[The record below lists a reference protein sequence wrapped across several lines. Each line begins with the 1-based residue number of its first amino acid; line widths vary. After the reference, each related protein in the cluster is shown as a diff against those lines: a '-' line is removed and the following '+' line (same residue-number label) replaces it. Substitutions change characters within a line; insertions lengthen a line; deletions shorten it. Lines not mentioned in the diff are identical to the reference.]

1 MKTENGK
8 VKTEN
13 GKFKQK
19 FAAWFWGIITAGIV
33 ALVCIFW
40 MITKGWLGYLPPL
53 EELQNPKNKF
63 ATEVISSDMQLLGRY
78 YRNENRVSVAYT
90 DISPNMINAL
100 IATEDV
106 RFYDHTGVDLKSLFR
121 AVIMLGKAGGGST
134 ITQQLA
140 KQLWSPRANN
150 IFERA
155 LQKPIEWVIA
165 TKLER
170 LYSKEEILTMYL
182 NQFDFLY
189 NAVGIKSAAQVYF
202 STTPEA
208 LKLEEAAML
217 VGMCKNP
224 ALYNPRRRPENA
236 LNRRNTV
243 LNQMHKYDYITEQ
256 VCDSLK
262 ALPIEL
268 KYQSVDH
275 KQGIAPYFREYRR
288 QVLTAKEHKRSK
300 YSEWNMIQY

>member
-1 MKTENGK
+1 MNNKASDK
-8 VKTEN
+8 VKNST
-13 GKFKQK
+13 FKK
-19 FAAWFWGIITAGIV
+19 RFLIWFWSIVGIGI
-33 ALVCIFW
+33 LTIFLIFW
-40 MITKGWLGYLPPL
+40 FITKGWLGYLPPL
-53 EELQNPKNKF
+53 DELQNPKNKF
-63 ATEVISSDMQLLGRY
+63 ATEVISSDLQLLGRY
-78 YRNENRVSVAYT
+78 YRNENRVGVT
-90 DISPNMINAL
+90 FNEISPNMINAL

-106 RFYDHTGVDLKSLFR
+106 RYYDHTGVDLKSLMR
-121 AVIMLGKAGGGST
+121 AVMKLGKAGGGST

-202 STTPEA
+202 STTPTD

-224 ALYNPRRRPENA
+224 SLYHPRRRPERA

-243 LNQMHKYDYITEQ
+243 LSQMQKYNYITEQ
-256 VCDSLK
+256 VCDSLQ

-268 KYQSVDH
+268 KY
-275 KQGIAPYFREYRR
+275 
-288 QVLTAKEHKRSK
+288 
-300 YSEWNMIQY
+300 

>member
-1 MKTENGK
+1 MKTGIEKKNDNK
-8 VKTEN
+8 AFKT
-13 GKFKQK
+13 K
-19 FAAWFWGIITAGIV
+19 FALWFWGLFCGGVAAIV
-33 ALVCIFW
+33 LLFW
-40 MITKGWLGYLPPL
+40 MITQGILGYLPPL
-53 EELQNPKNKF
+53 DELQNPKNKF
-63 ATEVISSDMQLLGRY
+63 ATEIITSDMQLLGRY

-90 DISPNMINAL
+90 DISTHMIDAL

-106 RFYDHTGVDLKSLFR
+106 RFYDHTGVDLKSLMR
-121 AVIMLGKAGGGST
+121 AVMKLGKAGGGST
-134 ITQQLA
+134 LTQQLA

-202 STTPEA
+202 STTPAE
-208 LKLEEAAML
+208 LKQEEAALL

-224 ALYNPRRRPENA
+224 SLYNPRRRPENA
-236 LNRRNTV
+236 LSRRNTV
-243 LNQMHKYDYITEQ
+243 LNQLCKYEYITEE

-275 KQGIAPYFREYRR
+275 KQGLAPYFCEIC
-288 QVLTAKEHKRSK
+288 AKC
-300 YSEWNMIQY
+300 

>member
-1 MKTENGK
+1 MEKRIAKAKTDNLQ
-8 VKTEN
+8 
-13 GKFKQK
+13 FKKK
-19 FAAWFWGIITAGIV
+19 FAAWFWSIITVGVVLIF
-33 ALVCIFW
+33 LVFW

-63 ATEVISSDMQLLGRY
+63 ATEVISADMQLLGRY
-78 YRNENRVSVAYT
+78 YRNENRVSVEYT
-90 DISPNMINAL
+90 DISQNMINAL

-106 RFYDHTGVDLKSLFR
+106 RFYDHTGVDLKSLSR
-121 AVIMLGKAGGGST
+121 AILMLGKAGGGST
-134 ITQQLA
+134 VTQQLA
-140 KQLWSPRANN
+140 KQLWSPTANN

-202 STTPEA
+202 STTPA
-208 LKLEEAAML
+208 DLKLEEAAML

-224 ALYNPRRRPENA
+224 SMYNPRRRPERA

-243 LNQMHKYDYITEQ
+243 LEQMCKYDYITEQ
-256 VCDSLK
+256 VCDSL
-262 ALPIEL
+262 
-268 KYQSVDH
+268 
-275 KQGIAPYFREYRR
+275 
-288 QVLTAKEHKRSK
+288 T
-300 YSEWNMIQY
+300 YSFTLVNTLFQKHSAHSRITQAG

>member
-1 MKTENGK
+1 MDKKTGK
-8 VKTEN
+8 KTST
-13 GKFKQK
+13 KSLTTKVMQ
-19 FAAWFWGIITAGIV
+19 WLWGLLVAGILAIV
-33 ALVCIFW
+33 VVFW
-40 MITKGWLGYLPPL
+40 LICEGMLGYLPPL

-63 ATEVISSDMQLLGRY
+63 ATEIISADMQSLGRF
-78 YRNENRVSVAYT
+78 YRNENRVSVEYT
-90 DISPNMINAL
+90 DISPYMIDAL
-100 IATEDV
+100 VATEDV
-106 RFYDHTGVDLKSLFR
+106 RFYDHTGVDLKSLMR
-121 AVIMLGKAGGGST
+121 AVMMLGKAGGGST
-134 ITQQLA
+134 LTQQLA

-202 STTPEA
+202 STTPAE
-208 LKLEEAAML
+208 LNLEQAAML

-243 LNQMHKYDYITEQ
+243 LNQMCKYDYITEQ

-275 KQGIAPYFREYRR
+275 KQGPAPYFREYLR
-288 QVLTAKEHKRSK
+288 QVLTAKEPKKSN
-300 YSEWNMIQY
+300 YSE

>member
-1 MKTENGK
+1 MQSNIKTMDK
-8 VKTEN
+8 
-13 GKFKQK
+13 KQK
-19 FAAWFWGIITAGIV
+19 TAVGKQVSGNESFKKKFIIWFWSLFGAGTIAIV
-33 ALVCIFW
+33 LLFW
-40 MITKGWLGYLPPL
+40 MITMGWLGYLPPL
-53 EELQNPKNKF
+53 DELQNPKNKF
-63 ATEVISSDMQLLGRY
+63 ATEVISADMQLLGRY
-78 YRNENRVSVAYT
+78 YRNENRVSVDYT

-106 RFYDHTGVDLKSLFR
+106 RYYDHTGVDVKSLMR
-121 AVIMLGKAGGGST
+121 AIMKLGKAGGGST
-134 ITQQLA
+134 LTQQLA

-202 STTPEA
+202 STTPA
-208 LKLEEAAML
+208 QLKLEEAAML

-224 ALYNPRRRPENA
+224 SLYNPRRRPENA

-243 LNQMHKYDYITEQ
+243 LNQMSKCATHSSNCLSNSNTRRWITSK
-256 VCDSLK
+256 V
-262 ALPIEL
+262 LPPTSASIC
-268 KYQSVDH
+268 
-275 KQGIAPYFREYRR
+275 
-288 QVLTAKEHKRSK
+288 AKC
-300 YSEWNMIQY
+300 